1 MELPGAALL
10 NVTELLNYVLY
21 SLFPLFGF
29 FFFFFFSKMSHCVGF
44 LSTIC

>member
-29 FFFFFFSKMSHCVGF
+29 FLFFFFFPRRLTVWVS
-44 LSTIC
+44 